1 MFRLI
6 LKAFFL
12 FSLSG
17 CISFPKQGFEP
28 FEEKV
33 YGPAGCYQ
41 IGLERFRDSF
51 LKKNELVE
59 FPLNHSER
67 HVYNR
72 AFNKMGLN
80 TKCTEKATE
89 YKLTIYHHHNTQV
102 FSLKGLW
109 SAITKLTAFI
119 IPYRSEG
126 SLVIEMTSPTQQKVV
141 IPMVEWQSLALLFS
155 DRTSPEVYNIGVYS
169 NLEMITVKTIAKM
182 ISEHKQQNRE

>member
-6 LKAFFL
+6 LTSFFL
-12 FSLSG
+12 FSLAG
-17 CISFPKQGFEP
+17 CISFPKQGFGP

-33 YGPAGCYQ
+33 SAPTGCYQ

-51 LKKNELVE
+51 LKKDELVE

-72 AFNKMGLN
+72 AFNKMGLK
-80 TKCTEKATE
+80 TKCTEKASE
-89 YKLTIYHHHNTQV
+89 YKFTIYHHHNTQV

-109 SAITKLTAFI
+109 SAVTKLTAFI

-126 SLVIEMTSPTQQKVV
+126 SLVIEMTSPAQQKVV
-141 IPMVEWQSLALLFS
+141 IPMVEWQSITLFFS
-155 DRTSPEVYNIGVYS
+155 RRTSPEVYDIGVYS

-182 ISEHKQQNRE
+182 ISEHKQQSHE